1 MVYET
6 MRGIPETQ
14 IQGVLDG
21 YPHKNTVRQERFAR
35 LKQKVDQLKRSTR
48 YALRAIPLLALLAA
62 LPVAAVSSFRDE
74 VLDPDTAGSSLATS
88 AELANHVDMWTRN
101 QNILTLI
108 CTPSDREQNIT
119 MQRVREQFEGT
130 STAPYP
136 MKDFIAKVTMGQMH
150 TDTVRY
156 LEGRSSQT
164 YAEMMRGSYRQAER
178 CITEI
183 NGPDAPDE
191 GIIALYV
198 PGISGGYDGLAS
210 RYQMIDPDTGE
221 KRDYALIYISEA
233 YFTSTIPHELL
244 HALLFADHEMDYR
257 GRPYESAWAPTGMG
271 ALNGAMAAVLEYN
284 GLLPEE
290 ERVTVPYS
298 HDSPEL
304 QFTMEGL
311 YASNNDPNAIRMLEI
326 TDVPWEVIGRM
337 LQLEDT
343 DFPDDTSFSIIVERR
358 TKEPGTIDEY
368 SPDEGFVVTIAETYY
383 TYRFPRYYR
392 LYFPRRDVI
401 NPLREA
407 WKPSMKFTV
416 PAGDI
421 ALNEAGRP
429 ELSVCFHHDTAEANV
444 AHIPANVTVLF
455 DGTCQQ
461 SEQYPF
467 QEYLPLVVQN
477 GATR

>member
-1 MVYET
+1 MVFET
-6 MRGIPETQ
+6 VRGIPETQ
-14 IQGVLDG
+14 
-21 YPHKNTVRQERFAR
+21 KKEVRQERFTR
-35 LKQKVDQLKRSTR
+35 LKQNLEQLKRSTR
-48 YALRAIPLLALLAA
+48 HALRAIPLLALLAA
-62 LPVAAVSSFRDE
+62 LPVAAISSFTDE
-74 VLDPDTAGSSLATS
+74 TLDPDSPGISLPTGANGQSGSL
-88 AELANHVDMWTRN
+88 ELAARVDMWLRN
-101 QNILTLI
+101 QNILTII

-119 MQRVREQFEGT
+119 LDQVRQQFEGT
-130 STAPYP
+130 SSAPYP
-136 MKDFIAKVTMGQMH
+136 MKHFVAKVTMGQMR

-164 YAEMMRGSYRQAER
+164 YEEMTRGSYRQAER

-183 NGPDAPDE
+183 HGPDAPDE

-210 RYQMIDPDTGE
+210 RYQATDPDTGE
-221 KRDYALIYISEA
+221 QRDYALIYISEA

-257 GRPYESAWAPTGMG
+257 GRAYESSWSPTGVG
-271 ALNGAMAAVLEYN
+271 AYNGAMAAVLEYN

-304 QFTMEGL
+304 QFMMEGL
-311 YASNNDPNAIRMLEI
+311 YASENDPNAIRMLEI

-343 DFPDDTSFSIIVERR
+343 DFPDDTSFSVIVERR

-383 TYRFPRYYR
+383 TYRFPRYYK

-401 NPLREA
+401 NPLRQA

-421 ALNEAGRP
+421 ALNEAGKP
-429 ELSVCFHHDTAEANV
+429 EFSICFHHDDAEANV
-444 AHIPANVTVLF
+444 ADIPANVTVVF

-461 SEQYPF
+461 SEAYPYRIF
-467 QEYLPLVVQN
+467 LPMLVQ
-477 GATR
+477 GASQ